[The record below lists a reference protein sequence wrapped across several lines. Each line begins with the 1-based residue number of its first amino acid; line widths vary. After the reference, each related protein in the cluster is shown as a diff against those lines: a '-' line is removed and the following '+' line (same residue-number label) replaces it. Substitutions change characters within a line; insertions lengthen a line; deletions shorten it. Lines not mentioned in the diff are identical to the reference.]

1 MYDILPV
8 LGSGLVISGALLL
21 AIAIAPVWKIFRQLP
36 SGGLRYS
43 WGFLILLI
51 LIFIAGYVVYAEF
64 SSVKF
69 THPFDLVVPIIFFC
83 GAIFVFV
90 VCSLSLRTTRDIM
103 QNYALKQENI
113 TDPLM
118 GIFNRRYLDRRL
130 KDETQR
136 ALNYSHPLSIFLID
150 IDHFKRVNDNYGH
163 QVGDLVL
170 KDIAQLIKRS
180 LRESDVLARYG
191 GEEFVVIL
199 PRTKDSTSY
208 LLAERL
214 RHVVAD
220 FQLSLPRKSDR
231 DPLSIG
237 VTVSVG
243 VATLNFECKDCHCL
257 IENADKSLYQ
267 AKQNGR
273 NQVVMSKSKC
283 NIAGD
288 NHGSLIDSPE
298 LQ

>member
-1 MYDILPV
+1 M
-8 LGSGLVISGALLL
+8 
-21 AIAIAPVWKIFRQLP
+21 AIAIVPVWKIFRQLP
-36 SGGLRYS
+36 IGGLRYS

-51 LIFIAGYVVYAEF
+51 LIFIAGYVVYAKF
-64 SSVKF
+64 SPVQFSQ
-69 THPFDLVVPIIFFC
+69 PFDLVVPVIFFC

-113 TDPLM
+113 TDSLM

-130 KDETQR
+130 KDETER
-136 ALNYSHPLSIFLID
+136 ALNYAHPLSIFLID
-150 IDHFKRVNDNYGH
+150 IDHFKQVNDNYGH

-170 KDIAQLIKRS
+170 KNIAQNIKES

-199 PRTKDSTSY
+199 PRTQVSTSY
-208 LLAERL
+208 TLAERL
-214 RHVVAD
+214 RHVVANS
-220 FQLSLPRKSDR
+220 QLVLPGESDI
-231 DPLSIG
+231 DILSIG

-243 VATLNFECKDCHCL
+243 VAGLTSKCKDYQCL
-257 IENADKSLYQ
+257 IKNADRALYQ

-273 NQVVMSKSKC
+273 NQVIMSS
-283 NIAGD
+283 NNVNRESSGTLV
-288 NHGSLIDSPE
+288 GSPRATIN
-298 LQ
+298 

>member
-36 SGGLRYS
+36 AGGLRYS

-51 LIFIAGYVVYAEF
+51 LVFIVGYVVYAKF
-64 SSVKF
+64 SQIQFSQ
-69 THPFDLVVPIIFFC
+69 PLDLVVPIIFFG

-113 TDPLM
+113 TDSLM
-118 GIFNRRYLDRRL
+118 DIFNRRYLDRRL
-130 KDETQR
+130 KDETER
-136 ALNYSHPLSIFLID
+136 AINYSHPLSIFLID
-150 IDHFKRVNDNYGH
+150 IDHFKLINDNYGH

-170 KDIAQLIKRS
+170 KNIAQLIKHS
-180 LRESDVLARYG
+180 LRESDVLARFG

-199 PRTKDSTSY
+199 PRTKDTTSY
-208 LLAERL
+208 TLAERL

-220 FQLSLPRKSDR
+220 FQLALPGESDKV
-231 DPLSIG
+231 PSSIAVTVSIG
-237 VTVSVG
+237 VAGLTPD
-243 VATLNFECKDCHCL
+243 CKDSQCL
-257 IENADKSLYQ
+257 IESADRALYQ
-267 AKQNGR
+267 AKRNGR
-273 NQVVMSKSKC
+273 NQVLMSKNTDTEK
-283 NIAGD
+283 N
-288 NHGSLIDSPE
+288 GSQVGLPE

>member
-21 AIAIAPVWKIFRQLP
+21 AMAIAPVWKIVRQLP
-36 SGGLRYS
+36 TGGLRYS

-51 LIFIAGYVVYAEF
+51 LIFIAGYVIYAKF
-64 SSVKF
+64 SPVQFSQL
-69 THPFDLVVPIIFFC
+69 FDLVVPIIFFG

-113 TDPLM
+113 TDSLM

-130 KDETQR
+130 KDETER
-136 ALNYSHPLSIFLID
+136 ALNYSQPLSIFLID
-150 IDHFKRVNDNYGH
+150 IDHFKQVNDNYGH

-170 KDIAQLIKRS
+170 KNIAQLIKHS
-180 LRESDVLARYG
+180 LRESDVLARFG

-208 LLAERL
+208 TLAERL
-214 RHVVAD
+214 RHVVED
-220 FQLSLPRKSDR
+220 FQLTLPEESDKDSLSISVTV
-231 DPLSIG
+231 SIG
-237 VTVSVG
+237 VAG
-243 VATLNFECKDCHCL
+243 LNAQCKDCQCL
-257 IENADKSLYQ
+257 IENADRALYQ
-267 AKQNGR
+267 AKRNGR
-273 NQVVMSKSKC
+273 NQVITSKSGKTDTKM
-283 NIAGD
+283 NG
-288 NHGSLIDSPE
+288 GLIGAPE
-298 LQ
+298 PR